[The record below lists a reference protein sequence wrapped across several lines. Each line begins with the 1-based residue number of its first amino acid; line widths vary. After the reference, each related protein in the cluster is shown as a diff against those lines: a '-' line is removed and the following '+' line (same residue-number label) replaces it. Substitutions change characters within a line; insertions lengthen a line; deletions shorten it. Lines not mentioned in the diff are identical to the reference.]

1 VGILDEDV
9 ARVREATNMVAVV
22 SEHLALKRVGRR
34 YQGLCPFH
42 AEKTPSFS
50 VNPELGLYHC
60 FGCGAGGDAIRFIRE
75 IEHLDFA
82 TAVERLAAKANIT
95 LRYDDAAVTK
105 DRQRRDRLVEA
116 MTAAVAFYHRL
127 LLEDTSGG
135 LARRY
140 LRSRGFDGDVARAFA
155 IGWAPDRYDALS
167 IHLQQQR
174 FARQDILDAGLAFV
188 NRVNKLQDFFR
199 SRVMFPI
206 YDVRGDA
213 VAFGGRALEGGP
225 KYKNSPESPIY
236 QKSRVLYGL
245 NWAKPDIVAK
255 SEAVICEGYTDV
267 IAFFG
272 AGVPRAVATCGTALT
287 EDHVR
292 VLRNFAPNL
301 VLGYDAD
308 DAGQN
313 AALKIYQWEDS
324 YEIRLSV
331 ADLPP
336 GKDPADVG
344 QESPERLAAAVAG
357 ARPFLQFRLERLL
370 GAADLASVEGRA
382 VAAKAAVALVAE
394 HPSDLVRDQYLMQ
407 LAERVGIDVDRLRR
421 AAAEAE
427 PGPAGGADRRDGP
440 RRDGA
445 GGRRERSDGREA
457 AERAAR
463 PRPPAR
469 DRSETEAL
477 RVAVHEP
484 ALVAALLDDAL
495 FVDPVVHEAY
505 GILASSATFHE
516 ALERAGGEVHDLLQR
531 LAVEDLPWGDD
542 AATYATSVLVQLV
555 EAAGTRR
562 LTAMARTG
570 DDRASELKAVLETLV
585 ANRSAGTWTVAADAA
600 AQLLP
605 WVAGSGEE

>member
-42 AEKTPSFS
+42 AEKSPSFS

-60 FGCGAGGDAIRFIRE
+60 FGCGAGGDAIRFVRE

-116 MTAAVAFYHRL
+116 MTAAVAFYHQL
-127 LLEDTSGG
+127 LLEDPSAGI
-135 LARRY
+135 ARRY
-140 LRSRGFDGDVARAFA
+140 LRSRGIDGDVARSFS
-155 IGWAPDRYDALS
+155 IGWSPDRYDALS
-167 IHLQQQR
+167 VHLQQQR

-199 SRVMFPI
+199 ARVLFPI
-206 YDVRGDA
+206 FDVRGDA
-213 VAFGGRALEGGP
+213 VAFGGRALEGGGP
-225 KYKNSPESPIY
+225 KYKNSPESAIY

-245 NWAKPDIVAK
+245 NWAKPDIVAR

-344 QESPERLAAAVAG
+344 LEDPARLAAAVAG
-357 ARPFLQFRLERLL
+357 ARPFLEFRLERLL
-370 GAADLASVEGRA
+370 RAADLGSVEGRA
-382 VAAKAAVALVAE
+382 AAGKAAVALVAE

-407 LAERVGIDVDRLRR
+407 LAERLGIDVDSLRR
-421 AAAEAE
+421 AAVE
-427 PGPAGGADRRDGP
+427 PGRPDTTRGGGPA
-440 RRDGA
+440 
-445 GGRRERSDGREA
+445 RRERSDQT
-457 AERAAR
+457 AR

-469 DRSETEAL
+469 DRTEVEAL

-484 ALVAALLDDAL
+484 AIVAALVDDAL
-495 FVDPVVHEAY
+495 FVDPVVREAY
-505 GILASSATFHE
+505 GVLASSATFHE

-542 AATYATSVLVQLV
+542 PTTYATSVLVQLV

-562 LTAMARTG
+562 LDVMVRTG

-585 ANRSAGTWTVAADAA
+585 SNRSAGTWSGAAEAA
-600 AQLLP
+600 VLLLP

>member
-1 VGILDEDV
+1 VGILDDDV
-9 ARVREATNMVAVV
+9 ARVREATNMVAIV

-60 FGCGAGGDAIRFIRE
+60 FGCGVGGDAIRFVRE

-82 TAVERLAAKANIT
+82 TAVERLAAKAGIT

-116 MTAAVAFYHRL
+116 ITAAVAFYHRL
-127 LLEDTSGG
+127 LLEDASAGT
-135 LARRY
+135 ARRY
-140 LRSRGFDGDVARAFA
+140 LRSRGLDGDVARQFSL
-155 IGWAPDRYDALS
+155 GWAPDRYDALS
-167 IHLQQQR
+167 VHLQQQR
-174 FARQDILDAGLAFV
+174 FARQDLLDAGLAFV

-199 SRVMFPI
+199 ARVMFPI
-206 YDVRGDA
+206 FDVRGDA

-236 QKSRVLYGL
+236 SKSRVLYGL

-255 SEAVICEGYTDV
+255 SEGVICEGYTDV
-267 IAFFG
+267 IAFFR

-336 GKDPADVG
+336 GQDPADVG
-344 QESPERLAAAVAG
+344 QENPEQLAAAVQN
-357 ARPFLQFRLERLL
+357 ARPFLQFRLDRLL
-370 GAADLASVEGRA
+370 RSADLASVEGRA
-382 VAAKAAVALVAE
+382 AAAKAAVALVGE

-407 LAERVGIDVDRLRR
+407 LAERVGIDVDRLRK
-421 AAAEAE
+421 AAVERSRPDGPPRREQAEAAQR
-427 PGPAGGADRRDGP
+427 G
-440 RRDGA
+440 
-445 GGRRERSDGREA
+445 
-457 AERAAR
+457 
-463 PRPPAR
+463 RPPAR
-469 DRSETEAL
+469 DRSEVEAL

-484 ALVAALLDDAL
+484 GLVAALLDEVL
-495 FVDPVVHEAY
+495 FVDPVVSEAY
-505 GILASSATFHE
+505 GVLASSATFHE

-542 AATYATSVLVQLV
+542 PTTYATSVLVQLV

-562 LTAMARTG
+562 LADMVRSG

-585 ANRSAGTWTVAADAA
+585 SNRSAGTWTVAADAA

>member
-22 SEHLALKRVGRR
+22 SEHVGLKRVGRR

-42 AEKTPSFS
+42 SEKTPSFS

-60 FGCGAGGDAIRFIRE
+60 FGCGEGGDAIRFIRE
-75 IEHLDFA
+75 VEHLDFV
-82 TAVERLAAKANIT
+82 TAVERLAAKAGIA
-95 LRYDDAAVTK
+95 LRYDDAATTR

-116 MTAAVAFYHRL
+116 TAAAVDFYHRL
-127 LLEDTSGG
+127 LLDDAGAG
-135 LARRY
+135 VARKY
-140 LRSRGFDGDVARAFA
+140 LRSRGFDGDVARAFS
-155 IGWAPDRYDALS
+155 IGWSPDQYDALS
-167 IHLQQQR
+167 VHLQR
-174 FARQDILDAGLAFV
+174 DKKFARQDVVDAGLAFV

-199 SRVMFPI
+199 GRVMFPI
-206 YDVRGDA
+206 FDVRGDP

-245 NWAKPDIVAK
+245 NWAKPAIVAR

-272 AGVPRAVATCGTALT
+272 AGVPRAVATCGTALA

-301 VLGYDAD
+301 VLAYDAD

-313 AALKIYQWEDS
+313 AALRIYQWEAS
-324 YEIRLSV
+324 YEIHLSV

-336 GKDPADVG
+336 GQDPADVG
-344 QESPERLAAAVAG
+344 LADPTRLAASVEG

-370 GAADLASVEGRA
+370 RSADLSSVEGRA
-382 VAAKAAVALVAE
+382 AAANAAVALIAE
-394 HPSDLVRDQYLMQ
+394 HPDDLVRDQYLMQ
-407 LAERVGIDVDRLRR
+407 LADRVAIDVDRLRR
-421 AAAEAE
+421 ATVDV
-427 PGPAGGADRRDGP
+427 GGSRRDRPDRRDGSSN
-440 RRDGA
+440 RRPGDEA
-445 GGRRERSDGREA
+445 PARRQ
-457 AERAAR
+457 
-463 PRPPAR
+463 PPQR
-469 DRSETEAL
+469 DRSEVEAL

-484 ALVAALLDDAL
+484 ALVADRLDGAL
-495 FVDPVVHEAY
+495 FVDPVVHEGY
-505 GILASSATFHE
+505 SLLASSATFHE

-531 LAVEDLPWGDD
+531 LAVEDLPWGDEPGN
-542 AATYATSVLVQLV
+542 YATSVLVQLV

-562 LTAMARTG
+562 LTDMVRSG
-570 DDRASELKAVLETLV
+570 DDRASELKAVLEMLV
-585 ANRSAGTWTVAADAA
+585 SNRSAGTWTVAADAA

>member
-9 ARVREATNMVAVV
+9 ARVREATNIVAVV

-42 AEKTPSFS
+42 SEKTPSFS

-60 FGCGAGGDAIRFIRE
+60 FGCGAGGDAIRFVRE

-82 TAVERLAAKANIT
+82 TAVERLATKAGIT
-95 LRYDDAAVTK
+95 LRYDDVATTR

-116 MTAAVAFYHRL
+116 TAAAVDFYHRL
-127 LLEDTSGG
+127 LLDDASAGV
-135 LARRY
+135 ARKY
-140 LRSRGFDGDVARAFA
+140 LRSRGFDGDVARAFS

-167 IHLQQQR
+167 LHLQQKK
-174 FARQDILDAGLAFV
+174 FARQDLLDAGLAFV

-199 SRVMFPI
+199 ARVMFPI
-206 YDVRGDA
+206 FDVRGDP

-245 NWAKPDIVAK
+245 NWAKPDIVAR

-272 AGVPRAVATCGTALT
+272 AGVPRAVATCGTALA
-287 EDHVR
+287 EDHLR

-301 VLGYDAD
+301 VLAYDAD

-313 AALKIYQWEDS
+313 AALRIYQWEAS

-336 GKDPADVG
+336 GQDPADVG
-344 QESPERLAAAVAG
+344 LADPPRLAKAVEG

-370 GAADLASVEGRA
+370 RAADLGSVEGRA
-382 VAAKAAVALVAE
+382 AAAKAAVALIAE
-394 HPSDLVRDQYLMQ
+394 HPNDLVRDQYLMQ
-407 LAERVGIDVDRLRR
+407 LADRVGIDVDRLRR
-421 AAAEAE
+421 AAT
-427 PGPAGGADRRDGP
+427 DRPDGSS
-440 RRDGA
+440 
-445 GGRRERSDGREA
+445 GRQSRNDAPPHR
-457 AERAAR
+457 
-463 PRPPAR
+463 RPPAR
-469 DRSETEAL
+469 DRTEVEAV

-484 ALVAALLDDAL
+484 ALVADRLDGAL
-495 FVDPVVHEAY
+495 FADPVIHEAY
-505 GILASSATFHE
+505 ALLASSATFQE

-542 AATYATSVLVQLV
+542 PATYATSVLVQLV
-555 EAAGTRR
+555 EAAAARR
-562 LTAMARTG
+562 LAVMVRTG
-570 DDRASELKAVLETLV
+570 DDRASELKAVLEMLV
-585 ANRSAGTWTVAADAA
+585 SNRSAGTWTVAADAA

>member
-1 VGILDEDV
+1 MALRSAAVGILDEDV

-22 SEHLALKRVGRR
+22 SEHVGLKRVGRR

-60 FGCGAGGDAIRFIRE
+60 FGCGAGGDAIRFVRE

-82 TAVERLAAKANIT
+82 TAVERLAAKAGIT
-95 LRYDDAAVTK
+95 LRYDDAAVGR

-116 MTAAVAFYHRL
+116 TAAAADFYHRL
-127 LLEDTSGG
+127 LLDDPAAGV
-135 LARRY
+135 ARKY
-140 LRSRGFDGDVARAFA
+140 LRSRGFDGDVARAFS
-155 IGWAPDRYDALS
+155 IGWSPDRYDALS
-167 IHLQQQR
+167 VHLQQR
-174 FARQDILDAGLAFV
+174 KFARQDLVDAGLAFV

-199 SRVMFPI
+199 GRVMFPI
-206 YDVRGDA
+206 FDVRGDP

-245 NWAKPDIVAK
+245 NWAKPDIVAR

-272 AGVPRAVATCGTALT
+272 AGVPRAVATCGTALA
-287 EDHVR
+287 EDHLK

-301 VLGYDAD
+301 VLAYDAD

-313 AALKIYQWEDS
+313 AALRIYQWEAS

-336 GKDPADVG
+336 GQDPADVG
-344 QESPERLAAAVAG
+344 LTDPARLAASVDG
-357 ARPFLQFRLERLL
+357 ARPCLQFRLERLL
-370 GAADLASVEGRA
+370 RAADLASVEGRA
-382 VAAKAAVALVAE
+382 AAAKSAVAFIAE
-394 HPSDLVRDQYLMQ
+394 HPNDLVRDQYLMQ
-407 LAERVGIDVDRLRR
+407 LADRVGIDVDRLRR
-421 AAAEAE
+421 ATAD
-427 PGPAGGADRRDGP
+427 AG
-440 RRDGA
+440 
-445 GGRRERSDGREA
+445 GGRRGGSP
-457 AERAAR
+457 AR
-463 PRPPAR
+463 QSGNGASRRRPPVR
-469 DRSETEAL
+469 DRTEVEAL

-484 ALVAALLDDAL
+484 ALVADRLDGAL
-495 FVDPVVHEAY
+495 FIDPVVNEAY
-505 GILASSATFHE
+505 CLLAASATFHE

-542 AATYATSVLVQLV
+542 PGTYATSVLVQLV

-562 LTAMARTG
+562 LADMVRSG
-570 DDRASELKAVLETLV
+570 DDRASELKAVLEMLV
-585 ANRSAGTWTVAADAA
+585 SNRSAGTWTVAAHAA
-600 AQLLP
+600 EQLLP

>member
-1 VGILDEDV
+1 MGILDEDV

-22 SEHLALKRVGRR
+22 SEHIALKRVGRR

-60 FGCGAGGDAIRFIRE
+60 FGCGAGGDAIRFVRE

-82 TAVERLAAKANIT
+82 TAVERLAAKAGIT
-95 LRYDDAAVTK
+95 LRYDDAAVGR

-116 MTAAVAFYHRL
+116 TAAAVAFYHRL
-127 LLEDTSGG
+127 LLEDPDAGI
-135 LARRY
+135 ARKY
-140 LRSRGFDGDVARAFA
+140 LRSRGFDGDVARAFSL
-155 IGWAPDRYDALS
+155 GWSPDRYDALS
-167 IHLQQQR
+167 LHLQR
-174 FARQDILDAGLAFV
+174 DKKFARQDLVDAGLAFV

-199 SRVMFPI
+199 ARVMFPI
-206 YDVRGDA
+206 FDVRGDP

-272 AGVPRAVATCGTALT
+272 AGVARAVATCGTALA
-287 EDHVR
+287 EDHLK

-301 VLGYDAD
+301 VLAYDAD

-313 AALKIYQWEDS
+313 AALRIYQWEAS

-336 GKDPADVG
+336 GQDPADLG
-344 QESPERLAAAVAG
+344 LSDPARLAAAVAG
-357 ARPFLQFRLERLL
+357 ARPFLEFRIERLL
-370 GAADLASVEGRA
+370 RAADLGSVEGRA
-382 VAAKAAVALVAE
+382 AAAKGAVAVIAE
-394 HPSDLVRDQYLMQ
+394 HPDDLVRDQYLMQ

-421 AAAEAE
+421 AAA
-427 PGPAGGADRRDGP
+427 AGAVAGAAASNAPPP
-440 RRDGA
+440 RA
-445 GGRRERSDGREA
+445 G
-457 AERAAR
+457 AAR
-463 PRPPAR
+463 RRPPAR
-469 DRSETEAL
+469 DRAEVEAL

-484 ALVAALLDDAL
+484 GLVADRLDGAL
-495 FVDPVVHEAY
+495 FTDPVVREAY
-505 GILASSATFHE
+505 CLLASSATFHE
-516 ALERAGGEVHDLLQR
+516 ALERAGGEVHELLQR
-531 LAVEDLPWGDD
+531 LAVEDLPWADD
-542 AATYATSVLVQLV
+542 PATYATSVLVQLV

-562 LTAMARTG
+562 LAVMVRTG
-570 DDRASELKAVLETLV
+570 DDRASDLKAVLETLV
-585 ANRSAGTWTVAADAA
+585 SNRSAGTWTVAADAA
-600 AQLLP
+600 EQLLP

>member
-1 VGILDEDV
+1 MGILDDDV
-9 ARVREATNMVAVV
+9 ARVREATNMVAIV

-60 FGCGAGGDAIRFIRE
+60 FGCGVGGDAIRFVRE

-82 TAVERLAAKANIT
+82 TAVERLAAKAGIT

-116 MTAAVAFYHRL
+116 ITAAVAFYHRL
-127 LLEDTSGG
+127 LLEDASAGI
-135 LARRY
+135 ARRY
-140 LRSRGFDGDVARAFA
+140 LRSRGLDGDVARQFSL
-155 IGWAPDRYDALS
+155 GWAPDRYDALS
-167 IHLQQQR
+167 LHLQQQR
-174 FARQDILDAGLAFV
+174 FARQDLLDAGLAFV

-199 SRVMFPI
+199 ARVMFPI
-206 YDVRGDA
+206 FDVRGDA

-236 QKSRVLYGL
+236 SKSRVLYGL

-255 SEAVICEGYTDV
+255 SEGVICEGYTDV
-267 IAFFG
+267 IAFFR

-331 ADLPP
+331 ADLPK
-336 GKDPADVG
+336 GLDPADVG
-344 QESPERLAAAVAG
+344 QENPEQLAAAVQN
-357 ARPFLQFRLERLL
+357 ARPFLQFRLDRLL
-370 GAADLASVEGRA
+370 RTADLASVEGRA
-382 VAAKAAVALVAE
+382 AAAKAAVALVAE

-407 LAERVGIDVDRLRR
+407 LAERVGIDVDRLRK
-421 AAAEAE
+421 AAVERTR
-427 PGPAGGADRRDGP
+427 PNGPP
-440 RRDGA
+440 RREQA
-445 GGRRERSDGREA
+445 EA
-457 AERAAR
+457 AERRR
-463 PRPPAR
+463 PQAR
-469 DRSETEAL
+469 DRSEVEAL

-484 ALVAALLDDAL
+484 GLVAALLDEVL
-495 FVDPVVHEAY
+495 FVDPVVREAY
-505 GILASSATFHE
+505 GVLASSATFHE
-516 ALERAGGEVHDLLQR
+516 ALERAGGDVHDLLQR

-542 AATYATSVLVQLV
+542 PTTYATSVLVQLV

-562 LTAMARTG
+562 LADMVRSG

-585 ANRSAGTWTVAADAA
+585 SNRSAGTWTVAADAA
-600 AQLLP
+600 EQLLP

>member
-1 VGILDEDV
+1 
-9 ARVREATNMVAVV
+9 MVAVV
-22 SEHLALKRVGRR
+22 SEHVGLKRVGRR

-42 AEKTPSFS
+42 AEKTASFS

-60 FGCGAGGDAIRFIRE
+60 FGCGAGGDAIQFIRE

-82 TAVERLAAKANIT
+82 TAVERLAAKAGVT
-95 LRYDDAAVTK
+95 LRYDDANVTK

-116 MTAAVAFYHRL
+116 MAAAVAFYHRIL
-127 LLEDTSGG
+127 LDDPGAG
-135 LARRY
+135 VARKY
-140 LRSRGFDGDVARAFA
+140 LRSRGIDGEVARAFS
-155 IGWAPDRYDALS
+155 IGWSPDRYDGLS
-167 IHLQQQR
+167 LQLQQQK
-174 FARQDILDAGLAFV
+174 FARQDLVDAGLSFV

-206 YDVRGDA
+206 FDVRSDPG
-213 VAFGGRALEGGP
+213 AFGGRALEGGP
-225 KYKNSPESPIY
+225 KYQNSPESPIY

-272 AGVPRAVATCGTALT
+272 AGVPRAVATCGTALA

-301 VLGYDAD
+301 VLAYDAD

-313 AALKIYQWEDS
+313 AALRIYQWESS

-336 GKDPADVG
+336 GQDPADVG
-344 QESPERLAAAVAG
+344 LADPARLAKAVEA
-357 ARPFLQFRLERLL
+357 ARPFLAFRLERLL
-370 GAADLASVEGRA
+370 RAADLGSVEGRA
-382 VAAKAAVALVAE
+382 AAAKGAVAIVAE
-394 HPSDLVRDQYLMQ
+394 HPDDLVRDQYLMQ
-407 LAERVGIDVDRLRR
+407 LADRVGIDVDRLRR
-421 AAAEAE
+421 ATTETKPE
-427 PGPAGGADRRDGP
+427 PSGRRAPSHGGDP
-440 RRDGA
+440 GA
-445 GGRRERSDGREA
+445 GPPRE
-457 AERAAR
+457 
-463 PRPPAR
+463 RPPAR
-469 DRSETEAL
+469 DRSEIEAL

-484 ALVAALLDDAL
+484 ELVADRLDGAL
-495 FVDPVVHEAY
+495 FADPVVHEAY
-505 GILASSATFHE
+505 RVLAASATFHE
-516 ALERAGGEVHDLLQR
+516 ALEKAGGEVHELLQR
-531 LAVEDLPWGDD
+531 LAVEDPPWGDD

-555 EAAGTRR
+555 EVAGTRR
-562 LTAMARTG
+562 LATMVRSG

-585 ANRSAGTWTVAADAA
+585 ANRSAGTWTGAADAA

>member
-1 VGILDEDV
+1 MGILDEDV
-9 ARVREATNMVAVV
+9 ARVREATNIIAIV

-42 AEKTPSFS
+42 SEKTASFS

-60 FGCGAGGDAIRFIRE
+60 FGCGAGGDAIRFVRE

-82 TAVERLAAKANIT
+82 TAVERLAAKAGIT

-116 MTAAVAFYHRL
+116 TAAAVDFYHRL
-127 LLEDTSGG
+127 LLEDASAGV
-135 LARRY
+135 ARKY
-140 LRSRGFDGDVARAFA
+140 LRSRGFDGDVARAFS

-167 IHLQQQR
+167 LHLQR
-174 FARQDILDAGLAFV
+174 EKKFARQDLLDAGLAFV

-199 SRVMFPI
+199 ARVMFPI
-206 YDVRGDA
+206 YDVRGDP

-245 NWAKPDIVAK
+245 NWAKSDIVTK

-272 AGVPRAVATCGTALT
+272 AGVPRAVATCGTALA

-301 VLGYDAD
+301 VLAYDAD

-313 AALKIYQWEDS
+313 AALRIYQWEAS

-336 GKDPADVG
+336 GQDPADVG
-344 QESPERLAAAVAG
+344 LADPARLAAAVEG
-357 ARPFLQFRLERLL
+357 ARPFLEFRLARLL
-370 GAADLASVEGRA
+370 RAADLASVEGRA
-382 VAAKAAVALVAE
+382 AAAKAAVAVIAE
-394 HPSDLVRDQYLMQ
+394 HPNDLVRDQYLMQ
-407 LAERVGIDVDRLRR
+407 LADRVGIDIDRLRR
-421 AAAEAE
+421 ASSE
-427 PGPAGGADRRDGP
+427 PPGGSASKQSVNDAP
-440 RRDGA
+440 P
-445 GGRRERSDGREA
+445 
-457 AERAAR
+457 R

-469 DRSETEAL
+469 DRNEVEAL

-484 ALVAALLDDAL
+484 ALVADRLDGAL
-495 FVDPVVHEAY
+495 FSDPVVHEAFCL
-505 GILASSATFHE
+505 LASSATFHE
-516 ALERAGGEVHDLLQR
+516 ALEQAGGEVHDLLQR

-542 AATYATSVLVQLV
+542 PSDYATSVLVQLV
-555 EAAGTRR
+555 EAAAARR
-562 LTAMARTG
+562 LAVMVRTG
-570 DDRASELKAVLETLV
+570 DDRASELKAVLEMLV
-585 ANRSAGTWTVAADAA
+585 SNRSAGTWTVAADAA

>member
-22 SEHLALKRVGRR
+22 SEHVGLKRVGRR

-60 FGCGAGGDAIRFIRE
+60 FGCGAGGDAIQFIRE

-82 TAVERLAAKANIT
+82 TAVERLAGKAGVT
-95 LRYDDAAVTK
+95 LRYDDAAVGR

-116 MTAAVAFYHRL
+116 TAAAVDFYHRL
-127 LLEDTSGG
+127 LLDDSDAGV
-135 LARRY
+135 ARRY
-140 LRSRGFDGDVARAFA
+140 LRSRGFDGDVARAFS
-155 IGWAPDRYDALS
+155 IGWSPDRYDALS
-167 IHLQQQR
+167 VHLQR
-174 FARQDILDAGLAFV
+174 DTKFARQDLVDAGLAFV

-199 SRVMFPI
+199 GRVMFPI
-206 YDVRGDA
+206 FDLRGDP

-245 NWAKPDIVAK
+245 NWAKPEIVAR
-255 SEAVICEGYTDV
+255 SQAVICEGYTDV

-272 AGVPRAVATCGTALT
+272 AGVPRAVATCGTALA
-287 EDHVR
+287 EDHLK

-301 VLGYDAD
+301 VLAYDAD

-313 AALKIYQWEDS
+313 AALRIYQWEAA

-331 ADLPP
+331 ADLPA

-344 QESPERLAAAVAG
+344 LAEPARLAASVEE

-370 GAADLASVEGRA
+370 RAADLASVEGRA
-382 VAAKAAVALVAE
+382 AAAKSAVALIAE
-394 HPSDLVRDQYLMQ
+394 HPDDLVRDQYLMQ
-407 LAERVGIDVDRLRR
+407 LADRVAIDVDRLRR
-421 AAAEAE
+421 ATTES
-427 PGPAGGADRRDGP
+427 
-440 RRDGA
+440 A
-445 GGRRERSDGREA
+445 GGRRDRPANHAPPRRHA
-457 AERAAR
+457 AVL
-463 PRPPAR
+463 
-469 DRSETEAL
+469 DRTEVEAL

-484 ALVAALLDDAL
+484 ALVADRLDGAL

-505 GILASSATFHE
+505 SLLAASATFHE

-542 AATYATSVLVQLV
+542 PVTYGTSVLVQLV
-555 EAAGTRR
+555 EAAAAR
-562 LTAMARTG
+562 LLTDMVRTG
-570 DDRASELKAVLETLV
+570 DDRASALKAVLEMLV
-585 ANRSAGTWTVAADAA
+585 SNRSAGDWKVAADAA
-600 AQLLP
+600 EQLLP

>member
-9 ARVREATNMVAVV
+9 ARVREATNMVAIV

-42 AEKTPSFS
+42 AEKSPSFS

-60 FGCGAGGDAIRFIRE
+60 FGCGVGGDAIRFIRE

-116 MTAAVAFYHRL
+116 LTAAVEYYHRI
-127 LLEDTSGG
+127 LLEDPAGG

-140 LRSRGFDGDVARAFA
+140 LRSRGFDGDVARAFS
-155 IGWAPDRYDALS
+155 IGWSPDRYDALS
-167 IHLQQQR
+167 LHLQQQK
-174 FARQDILDAGLAFV
+174 FARQDLVDAGLSFV
-188 NRVNKLQDFFR
+188 NRLNKLQDFFR
-199 SRVMFPI
+199 GRVMFPI
-206 YDVRGDA
+206 FDVRGDA

-308 DAGQN
+308 EAGQN
-313 AALKIYQWEDS
+313 AALKIYQWEAS

-336 GKDPADVG
+336 GQDPADVG
-344 QESPERLAAAVAG
+344 LADPARLAAAVEG

-370 GAADLASVEGRA
+370 RAADLVSVEGRA
-382 VAAKAAVALVAE
+382 AAAKAAVEIIAE
-394 HPSDLVRDQYLMQ
+394 HPNDLVRDQYLMQ
-407 LAERVGIDVDRLRR
+407 LTERVGIDVDRLRQ
-421 AAAEAE
+421 AAAEG
-427 PGPAGGADRRDGP
+427 PGRRDGP
-440 RRDGA
+440 A
-445 GGRRERSDGREA
+445 GRER
-457 AERAAR
+457 AEDAPR
-463 PRPPAR
+463 PRPAAR
-469 DRSETEAL
+469 DRAEVEAL

-484 ALVAALLDDAL
+484 ALVADRLEGAL
-495 FVDPVVHEAY
+495 FLDPVVHEAY
-505 GILASSATFHE
+505 CLLAASATFHE

-531 LAVEDLPWGDD
+531 LAVEDPPWGDD
-542 AATYATSVLVQLV
+542 ATNYATSVLVQLV
-555 EAAGTRR
+555 EVAGTRR
-562 LTAMARTG
+562 LAAMVRTG

-585 ANRSAGTWTVAADAA
+585 SNRSAGTWTVAADAA
-600 AQLLP
+600 ELLLP

>member
-1 VGILDEDV
+1 MGILDEDV
-9 ARVREATNMVAVV
+9 ARVREATDMVALV
-22 SEHLALKRVGRR
+22 SEHVGLRRVGRR

-42 AEKTPSFS
+42 AEKTASFS

-60 FGCGAGGDAIRFIRE
+60 FGCGVGGDAIQFVRE
-75 IEHLDFA
+75 VEHLDFA
-82 TAVERLAAKANIT
+82 EAVERLAAKAGIT
-95 LRYDDAAVTK
+95 LRYDDANTTR

-116 MTAAVAFYHRL
+116 MAAAVAFYHRL
-127 LLEDTSGG
+127 LLEDPGAG
-135 LARRY
+135 VARKY
-140 LRSRGFDGDVARAFA
+140 LRSRGFDGDVARAFS

-167 IHLQQQR
+167 VHLQQQK
-174 FARQDILDAGLAFV
+174 FARQDLLDAGLAFV

-199 SRVMFPI
+199 ARVLFPI
-206 YDVRGDA
+206 FDVRGDP

-245 NWAKPDIVAK
+245 NWAKADIVGK

-272 AGVPRAVATCGTALT
+272 AGVPRAVATCGTALA
-287 EDHVR
+287 EDHVK

-301 VLGYDAD
+301 VLAYDAD

-313 AALKIYQWEDS
+313 AALRIYQWEAS

-344 QESPERLAAAVAG
+344 LDDPARLAAAVEG
-357 ARPFLQFRLERLL
+357 ARPFLAFRLERLL
-370 GAADLASVEGRA
+370 RAADLASVEGRA
-382 VAAKAAVALVAE
+382 AAAKAAVAIIAD
-394 HPSDLVRDQYLMQ
+394 HPDDLVRDQYLML
-407 LAERVGIDVDRLRR
+407 LADRVGIDVDRLRR
-421 AAAEAE
+421 ATVDAR
-427 PGPAGGADRRDGP
+427 PGAAGGP
-440 RRDGA
+440 
-445 GGRRERSDGREA
+445 
-457 AERAAR
+457 AR
-463 PRPPAR
+463 PREPGRRRADGSGDSAAEGAARRRPPAY
-469 DRSETEAL
+469 DRSEIEAL

-484 ALVAALLDDAL
+484 ALVADRLDDAL
-495 FVDPVVHEAY
+495 FADPVVHESY
-505 GILASSATFHE
+505 GLLASSATFHE
-516 ALERAGGEVHDLLQR
+516 ALERAGGEVHELLQR
-531 LAVEDLPWGDD
+531 LAVEDLPWGEDP
-542 AATYATSVLVQLV
+542 ATYATSVLVQLV

-562 LTAMARTG
+562 LVEMVRTG

-585 ANRSAGTWTVAADAA
+585 SNRSAGTWTVAADAA

>member
-1 VGILDEDV
+1 
-9 ARVREATNMVAVV
+9 MVAVV

-42 AEKTPSFS
+42 SEKTPSFS

-75 IEHLDFA
+75 VEHLDFA
-82 TAVERLAAKANIT
+82 TAVERLAAKAGIT
-95 LRYDDAAVTK
+95 LRYDDAAVSK
-105 DRQRRDRLVEA
+105 DRQRRDRLVAVMTEA
-116 MTAAVAFYHRL
+116 VDFYHHL
-127 LLEDTSGG
+127 LLEDASGG

-140 LRSRGFDGDVARAFA
+140 LRSRGFDGEVARAFSV
-155 IGWAPDRYDALS
+155 GWSPDRYDALS
-167 IHLQQQR
+167 LYLQQQKK

-199 SRVMFPI
+199 GRVMFPI
-206 YDVRGDA
+206 FDVRGDA
-213 VAFGGRALEGGP
+213 VAFGGRALEGGGP
-225 KYKNSPESPIY
+225 KYKNSPESSIY

-245 NWAKPDIVAK
+245 NWAKADIVAR

-287 EDHVR
+287 EDHVK
-292 VLRNFAPNL
+292 VLRNFAPKL

-313 AALKIYQWEDS
+313 AALKIYQWEDA

-331 ADLPP
+331 ADLPA

-344 QESPERLAAAVAG
+344 QEDPARLAAAVEG
-357 ARPFLQFRLERLL
+357 ARPFLQFRLDRLL
-370 GAADLASVEGRA
+370 RSADLTSVEGRA
-382 VAAKAAVALVAE
+382 AAAKSAVAIVAE
-394 HPSDLVRDQYLMQ
+394 HPNDLVRDQYLMQ
-407 LAERVGIDVDRLRR
+407 LAEQVGIDVDRLRR
-421 AAAEAE
+421 AAANGGSAPAPAAGRGG
-427 PGPAGGADRRDGP
+427 PGP
-440 RRDGA
+440 
-445 GGRRERSDGREA
+445 
-457 AERAAR
+457 R

-469 DRSETEAL
+469 DRTEVEAL

-484 ALVAALLDDAL
+484 ARVAALLDEVL
-495 FVDPVVHEAY
+495 FADPVVREAY
-505 GILASSATFHE
+505 EVLASSATFHE
-516 ALERAGGEVHDLLQR
+516 ALDQAGGEVHELLQR

-542 AATYATSVLVQLV
+542 PGPYATSVLVQLV
-555 EAAGTRR
+555 ETAGTRR
-562 LTAMARTG
+562 LTEMVRSG
-570 DDRASELKAVLETLV
+570 DDRASELKAALEELV
-585 ANRSAGTWTVAADAA
+585 ANRSAGTWSVAAEAA

>member
-1 VGILDEDV
+1 MGILDEDV

-22 SEHLALKRVGRR
+22 SEHVGLKRVGRR

-60 FGCGAGGDAIRFIRE
+60 FGCGVGGDAIQFVRE
-75 IEHLDFA
+75 VEHLDFA
-82 TAVERLAAKANIT
+82 TAVERLAAKAGIT
-95 LRYDDAAVTK
+95 LRYDDANVGK

-116 MTAAVAFYHRL
+116 MAAAVAFYHRIL
-127 LLEDTSGG
+127 LDDPGAG
-135 LARRY
+135 VARKY
-140 LRSRGFDGDVARAFA
+140 LRSRGFDGDVARSFS
-155 IGWAPDRYDALS
+155 IGWASDRYDALS
-167 IHLQQQR
+167 LHLQQQK
-174 FARQDILDAGLAFV
+174 FARQDLLDAGLAFV

-199 SRVMFPI
+199 ARVMFPI
-206 YDVRGDA
+206 FDVRGDP

-272 AGVPRAVATCGTALT
+272 AGVSRAVATCGTALA

-301 VLGYDAD
+301 VLAYDAD

-313 AALKIYQWEDS
+313 AALRIYQWESS

-336 GKDPADVG
+336 GQDPADLG
-344 QESPERLAAAVAG
+344 LADPARLAAAVAG
-357 ARPFLQFRLERLL
+357 ARPFLAFRLERLL
-370 GAADLASVEGRA
+370 RAADLASVEGRA
-382 VAAKAAVALVAE
+382 AAAKAAVAIVAE
-394 HPSDLVRDQYLMQ
+394 HPDDLVRDQYLMQ
-407 LAERVGIDVDRLRR
+407 LADRVGIDVDRLRR
-421 AAAEAE
+421 AT
-427 PGPAGGADRRDGP
+427 GPRPTVAGGEPAP
-440 RRDGA
+440 RR
-445 GGRRERSDGREA
+445 
-457 AERAAR
+457 
-463 PRPPAR
+463 RPPAL
-469 DRSETEAL
+469 DRSEVEAL

-484 ALVAALLDDAL
+484 ELVADRLDAVL
-495 FVDPVVHEAY
+495 FADPVVHESY
-505 GILASSATFHE
+505 CLLATSATFHE
-516 ALERAGGEVHDLLQR
+516 ALERAGGEVHELLQR

-542 AATYATSVLVQLV
+542 PSAYATSVLVQLV
-555 EAAGTRR
+555 EAAGTRQ
-562 LTAMARTG
+562 LAVMVRTG

-585 ANRSAGTWTVAADAA
+585 FNRSAGTWTVAADAA

>member
-22 SEHLALKRVGRR
+22 SEHVGLKRVGRR

-60 FGCGAGGDAIRFIRE
+60 FGCGVGGDAIQFIRE

-82 TAVERLAAKANIT
+82 TAVERLAAKAGVT
-95 LRYDDAAVTK
+95 LRYDDANVTK

-116 MTAAVAFYHRL
+116 MAAAVAVYHRIL
-127 LLEDTSGG
+127 LDDPGAG
-135 LARRY
+135 VARKY
-140 LRSRGFDGDVARAFA
+140 LRSRGIDGDVARAFS
-155 IGWAPDRYDALS
+155 IGWSPDRYDTLS
-167 IHLQQQR
+167 LQLQQQK
-174 FARQDILDAGLAFV
+174 FARQDLVDAGLSFV

-206 YDVRGDA
+206 FDVRGDP

-272 AGVPRAVATCGTALT
+272 AGVPRAVATCGTALA
-287 EDHVR
+287 EDHVK

-301 VLGYDAD
+301 VLAYDAD

-313 AALKIYQWEDS
+313 AALRIYQWESS
-324 YEIRLSV
+324 YQIRLSV

-336 GKDPADVG
+336 GQDPADVG
-344 QESPERLAAAVAG
+344 LADPARLVQAVAG
-357 ARPFLQFRLERLL
+357 ARPFLAFRLERLL
-370 GAADLASVEGRA
+370 RAADLASVEGRA
-382 VAAKAAVALVAE
+382 AAAKAAVAIVAE
-394 HPSDLVRDQYLMQ
+394 HPDDLVRDQYLMQ
-407 LAERVGIDVDRLRR
+407 LADRVGIDVDRLRR
-421 AAAEAE
+421 ATG
-427 PGPAGGADRRDGP
+427 GPAAGNGSGPPDGP
-440 RRDGA
+440 VRR
-445 GGRRERSDGREA
+445 
-457 AERAAR
+457 
-463 PRPPAR
+463 RPPTR
-469 DRSETEAL
+469 DRSEIEAL

-484 ALVAALLDDAL
+484 ELVADRLDGGL
-495 FVDPVVHEAY
+495 FADPVIHEAY
-505 GILASSATFHE
+505 SVLAASATFHE
-516 ALERAGGEVHDLLQR
+516 ALEKAGGEVHDLLQR
-531 LAVEDLPWGDD
+531 LAVEDPPWGDD

-562 LTAMARTG
+562 LAAMVRSG

-585 ANRSAGTWTVAADAA
+585 SNRSAGTWTGAAEAA
-600 AQLLP
+600 VQLLP

>member
-1 VGILDEDV
+1 MGILDEDV

-22 SEHLALKRVGRR
+22 SEHVGLKRVGRR

-42 AEKTPSFS
+42 SEKTPSFS

-60 FGCGAGGDAIRFIRE
+60 FGCGVGGDAIRFIRE
-75 IEHLDFA
+75 VEHLDFA
-82 TAVERLAAKANIT
+82 TAVERLAVKAGIT
-95 LRYDDAAVTK
+95 LRYDDAATTR

-116 MTAAVAFYHRL
+116 TAAAVDFYHRL
-127 LLEDTSGG
+127 LLDDPGAG
-135 LARRY
+135 VARKY
-140 LRSRGFDGDVARAFA
+140 LRSRGIDGDVARAFS
-155 IGWAPDRYDALS
+155 IGWSPDSYDALS
-167 IHLQQQR
+167 VHLQR
-174 FARQDILDAGLAFV
+174 DKKFSRQDLVDAGLAFV

-199 SRVMFPI
+199 ARVMFPI
-206 YDVRGDA
+206 FDVRGDP

-245 NWAKPDIVAK
+245 NWAKPDIVAR

-272 AGVPRAVATCGTALT
+272 AGVPRAVATCGTALA

-301 VLGYDAD
+301 VLAYDAD

-313 AALKIYQWEDS
+313 AALRIYQWEAS

-336 GKDPADVG
+336 GQDPADVG
-344 QESPERLAAAVAG
+344 LADPPRLAASVEG

-370 GAADLASVEGRA
+370 RAADLASVEGRA
-382 VAAKAAVALVAE
+382 AAAKSAVALIAE
-394 HPSDLVRDQYLMQ
+394 HPDDLVRDQYLMQ
-407 LAERVGIDVDRLRR
+407 LADRVAIDVDRLRR
-421 AAAEAE
+421 ATADAREHYLPPPRQARRDR
-427 PGPAGGADRRDGP
+427 PDRRDGYSDRRPGEEAPP
-440 RRDGA
+440 RR
-445 GGRRERSDGREA
+445 
-457 AERAAR
+457 
-463 PRPPAR
+463 RPPVR
-469 DRSETEAL
+469 DRTEVEAL

-484 ALVAALLDDAL
+484 ALVADRLDGVL

-505 GILASSATFHE
+505 CLLAASATFHE

-542 AATYATSVLVQLV
+542 PGTYATSVLVQLV

-562 LTAMARTG
+562 LADMVRSG
-570 DDRASELKAVLETLV
+570 DDRASELKAVLEMLV
-585 ANRSAGTWTVAADAA
+585 SNRSAGTWTVAAHAA
-600 AQLLP
+600 EQLLP

>member
-1 VGILDEDV
+1 
-9 ARVREATNMVAVV
+9 MVAIV

-60 FGCGAGGDAIRFIRE
+60 FGCGVGGDAIRFVRE

-82 TAVERLAAKANIT
+82 TAVERLAAKAGIT

-116 MTAAVAFYHRL
+116 VTAAVAFYHRL
-127 LLEDTSGG
+127 LLEDASAGI
-135 LARRY
+135 ARRY
-140 LRSRGFDGDVARAFA
+140 LRSRGLDGDVARQFSL
-155 IGWAPDRYDALS
+155 GWAPDRYDALS
-167 IHLQQQR
+167 VHLQQQR
-174 FARQDILDAGLAFV
+174 FVRQDLLDAGLAFV

-199 SRVMFPI
+199 ARVMFPI
-206 YDVRGDA
+206 FDVRGDA

-236 QKSRVLYGL
+236 SKSRVLYGL

-255 SEAVICEGYTDV
+255 SEGVICEGYTDV
-267 IAFFG
+267 IAFFR

-331 ADLPP
+331 ADLPK
-336 GKDPADVG
+336 GLDPADVG
-344 QESPERLAAAVAG
+344 QENPEQLAAAVQN
-357 ARPFLQFRLERLL
+357 ARPFLQFRLDRLL
-370 GAADLASVEGRA
+370 RAADLASVEGRA
-382 VAAKAAVALVAE
+382 AAAKAAVALVAE

-407 LAERVGIDVDRLRR
+407 LAERVGIDVDRLRK
-421 AAAEAE
+421 AAVERTRPDA
-427 PGPAGGADRRDGP
+427 PP
-440 RRDGA
+440 RREKG
-445 GGRRERSDGREA
+445 EA
-457 AERAAR
+457 AERRRA
-463 PRPPAR
+463 PAR
-469 DRSETEAL
+469 DRSEVEAL

-484 ALVAALLDDAL
+484 GLVAALLDEAL
-495 FVDPVVHEAY
+495 FVDPVVREAY
-505 GILASSATFHE
+505 GVLASSATFHE

-542 AATYATSVLVQLV
+542 PTTYATSVLVQLV

-562 LTAMARTG
+562 LADMVRSG

-585 ANRSAGTWTVAADAA
+585 SNRSAGTWTVAADAA
-600 AQLLP
+600 ELLLP